1 MDGWQGLWGSVSSL
15 GTLPS
20 CPQPTAPAR
29 RKYSAKLLRCSGGS
43 TREDSCIFDRNE
55 QNHPGRTGGGWD
67 VEQRG
72 CQQKLGDGSGEQRP
86 SLPPPWRRPS
96 ARVFHPPCIC
106 HGMTASSRSLA
117 IISQNAIARK
127 SHWILQGSRSKELM
141 DETILISLQPNSKSP
156 GI

>member
-20 CPQPTAPAR
+20 CPQPTTPAR
-29 RKYSAKLLRCSGGS
+29 RKYSAKLLRCSGVS

-96 ARVFHPPCIC
+96 ARVFHPPLHLPRNDCFQQEFGYYQPKC
-106 HGMTASSRSLA
+106 H
-117 IISQNAIARK
+117 
-127 SHWILQGSRSKELM
+127 SKK
-141 DETILISLQPNSKSP
+141 ISLDSS
-156 GI
+156 GIQKQGANG